1 MTTHIYNFLE
11 KSLANFSE
19 KTAFVEPFAKERKE
33 ITYKDFDLFSKKLAS
48 EILKTLGNDNPTQAP
63 VLIILPKGI
72 DCLISFFGVA
82 LSGNFY
88 TLLDEKSPKER
99 VEKVI
104 EVLKPKLFITSKDLN
119 FNLDLPTLYTQDFES
134 FNIDESLLKNAK
146 EKHIDTNLLYVFFT
160 SGSTGIPKGVSIAH
174 KSVIDYTF
182 WVCETF
188 KFDEN
193 EILANQAPFYFDNS
207 ILDIFSSVK
216 SGATL
221 HLLPN
226 HLFAFPNKI
235 LECLEKEKVSAIF
248 WVPSVLIYFANTN
261 AVNASTLKNLK
272 KVLFCGEIMPNKQLN
287 IWRKHL
293 SDTLFANLLSDTLFA
308 NLYGP
313 TEITDV
319 CSFYIVD
326 REFKDEELLPIGKA
340 CKNTELLVFDENMNL
355 INPKQIGIK
364 GELYV
369 RGTSLSLGYYND
381 KEKTKQAFIQNPLHD
396 NYLDLLYKTGDIV
409 SYNEFGEL
417 LCYGRADNQIKYM
430 GHRIE
435 LGEIESVINSHVNIK
450 NSACIF
456 KEDIICFYESEE
468 EINFKAFLKEKLPS
482 YMIPKNFIKL
492 DKFKLNQNGK
502 IDRKVLKELV

>member
-11 KSLANFSE
+11 KSLIKFSE

-48 EILKTLGNDNPTQAP
+48 EILKTLKNDNPTQVP

-104 EVLKPKLFITSKDLN
+104 EVLKPKLFITSKDLK

-134 FNIDESLLKNAK
+134 FNIDESLIKNAK
-146 EKHIDTNLLYVFFT
+146 EKHIDANLLYVLFT

-174 KSVIDYTF
+174 KSVIDYAF
-182 WVCETF
+182 HFCEAF
-188 KFDEN
+188 EVDEN
-193 EILANQAPFYFDNS
+193 EIIANQAPLYVDAS
-207 ILDIFSSVK
+207 LPDILATIKPS
-216 SGATL
+216 ATL
-221 HLLPN
+221 HLIPN

-235 LECLEKEKVSAIF
+235 LDYLEQEKITMIF
-248 WVPSVLIYFANTN
+248 WKPTVLIYFIKDQDNLKN
-261 AVNASTLKNLK
+261 YPLKNLNK
-272 KVLFCGEIMPNKQLN
+272 ILIGGEIMPIKQLN

-293 SDTLFANLLSDTLFA
+293 PNALFANC
-308 NLYGP
+308 YGP

-319 CSFYIVD
+319 CCYYILD
-326 REFKDEELLPIGKA
+326 REFSENEILPIGKA
-340 CKNTELLVFDENMNL
+340 YKNTELLVFDENMNF
-355 INPKQIGIK
+355 ISPKQIGIK
-364 GELYV
+364 GELFV

-417 LCYGRADNQIKYM
+417 LCYGRNDNRIKFM

-435 LGEIESVINSHVNIK
+435 LGEIESVINSHSKIILC
-450 NSACIF
+450 ACIF
-456 KEDIICFYESEE
+456 KEKIICFYESDEE
-468 EINFKAFLKEKLPS
+468 LDFKAFLKDKLPS
-482 YMIPKNFIKL
+482 YMIPKHFIKIE
-492 DKFKLNQNGK
+492 KFKLNQNSK
-502 IDRKVLKELV
+502 IDRKALHELI

>member
-1 MTTHIYNFLE
+1 MTTHIYDFLE
-11 KSLANFSE
+11 KSLIKFSE

-48 EILKTLGNDNPTQAP
+48 EILKTLKNDNPTQAP

-104 EVLKPKLFITSKDLN
+104 EVLKPKLFITSKDLK

-134 FNIDESLLKNAK
+134 FNIDESLIKNAK
-146 EKHIDTNLLYVFFT
+146 EKHIDTNLLYVLFT

-174 KSVIDYTF
+174 KSVIDYAF
-182 WVCETF
+182 HFCEAF
-188 KFDEN
+188 EVDEN
-193 EILANQAPFYFDNS
+193 EIIANQAPLYVDAS
-207 ILDIFSSVK
+207 LPDILATIKPS
-216 SGATL
+216 ATL
-221 HLLPN
+221 HLIPN

-235 LECLEKEKVSAIF
+235 LDYLEQEKITMIF
-248 WVPSVLIYFANTN
+248 WKPTVLIYFIKDQDNLKN
-261 AVNASTLKNLK
+261 YPLKNLNK
-272 KVLFCGEIMPNKQLN
+272 ILIGGEIMPIKQLN

-293 SDTLFANLLSDTLFA
+293 PNALFANC
-308 NLYGP
+308 YGP

-319 CSFYIVD
+319 CCYYILD
-326 REFKDEELLPIGKA
+326 REFSENEILPIGKA
-340 CKNTELLVFDENMNL
+340 YKNTELLVFDENMNF
-355 INPKQIGIK
+355 ISPKQIGVK
-364 GELYV
+364 GGLFV

-417 LCYGRADNQIKYM
+417 LCYGRNDNRIKFM

-435 LGEIESVINSHVNIK
+435 LGEIESVINSHSKIILC
-450 NSACIF
+450 ACIF
-456 KEDIICFYESEE
+456 KEKIICFYESDEE
-468 EINFKAFLKEKLPS
+468 LDFKAFLKDKLPS
-482 YMIPKNFIKL
+482 YMIPKHFIKIE
-492 DKFKLNQNGK
+492 KFKLNQNSK
-502 IDRKVLKELV
+502 IDRKALHELI

>member
-11 KSLANFSE
+11 KSLIKFSE

-48 EILKTLGNDNPTQAP
+48 EILKTLKNDNPTQVP

-134 FNIDESLLKNAK
+134 FNIDESLIKNAK
-146 EKHIDTNLLYVFFT
+146 EKHIDTNLLYVLFT

-174 KSVIDYTF
+174 KSVIDYAF
-182 WVCETF
+182 HFCEAF
-188 KFDEN
+188 EVDEN
-193 EILANQAPFYFDNS
+193 EIIANQAPLYVDAS
-207 ILDIFSSVK
+207 LPDILATIKPS
-216 SGATL
+216 ATL
-221 HLLPN
+221 HLIPN

-235 LECLEKEKVSAIF
+235 LDYLEQEKITMIF
-248 WVPSVLIYFANTN
+248 WKPTVLIYFIKDQDNLKN
-261 AVNASTLKNLK
+261 YPLKNLNK
-272 KVLFCGEIMPNKQLN
+272 ILIGGEIMPIKQLN

-293 SDTLFANLLSDTLFA
+293 PNALFANC
-308 NLYGP
+308 YGP

-319 CSFYIVD
+319 CCYYILD
-326 REFKDEELLPIGKA
+326 REFSENEILPIGKA
-340 CKNTELLVFDENMNL
+340 YKNTELLVFDENMNF
-355 INPKQIGIK
+355 ISPKQIGVK
-364 GELYV
+364 GELFV

-381 KEKTKQAFIQNPLHD
+381 KEKSKQAFIQNPLHD

-417 LCYGRADNQIKYM
+417 LCYGRNDNRIKFM

-435 LGEIESVINSHVNIK
+435 LGEIESVINSHSKIILC
-450 NSACIF
+450 ACIF
-456 KEDIICFYESEE
+456 KEKIICFYESDEE
-468 EINFKAFLKEKLPS
+468 LDFKAFLKDKLPS
-482 YMIPKNFIKL
+482 YMIPKNFIKIE
-492 DKFKLNQNGK
+492 KFKLNQNSK
-502 IDRKVLKELV
+502 IDRKALHELI

>member
-1 MTTHIYNFLE
+1 MTTHIYDFLE
-11 KSLANFSE
+11 KSLIKFSE

-48 EILKTLGNDNPTQAP
+48 EILKTLKNDNPTQVP

-134 FNIDESLLKNAK
+134 FNIDESLIKNAK
-146 EKHIDTNLLYVFFT
+146 EKHIDTNLLYVLFT

-174 KSVIDYTF
+174 KSVIDYAF
-182 WVCETF
+182 HFCEAF
-188 KFDEN
+188 EVDEN
-193 EILANQAPFYFDNS
+193 EIIANQAPLYVDAS
-207 ILDIFSSVK
+207 LPDILATIKPS
-216 SGATL
+216 ATL
-221 HLLPN
+221 HLIPN

-235 LECLEKEKVSAIF
+235 LDYLEQEKITMIF
-248 WVPSVLIYFANTN
+248 WKPTVLIYFIKDQDNLKN
-261 AVNASTLKNLK
+261 YPLKNLNK
-272 KVLFCGEIMPNKQLN
+272 ILIGGEIMPIKQLN

-293 SDTLFANLLSDTLFA
+293 PNALFANC
-308 NLYGP
+308 YGP

-319 CSFYIVD
+319 CCYYILD
-326 REFKDEELLPIGKA
+326 REFSENEILPIGKA
-340 CKNTELLVFDENMNL
+340 YKNTELLVFDENMNF
-355 INPKQIGIK
+355 ISPKQIGVK
-364 GELYV
+364 GELFV

-417 LCYGRADNQIKYM
+417 LCYGRNDNRIKFM

-435 LGEIESVINSHVNIK
+435 LGEIESVINSHSKIILC
-450 NSACIF
+450 ACIF
-456 KEDIICFYESEE
+456 KEKIICFYESDEE
-468 EINFKAFLKEKLPS
+468 LDFKAFLKDKLPS
-482 YMIPKNFIKL
+482 YMIPKHFIKIE
-492 DKFKLNQNGK
+492 KFKLNQNSK
-502 IDRKVLKELV
+502 IDRKALHELI

>member
-1 MTTHIYNFLE
+1 
-11 KSLANFSE
+11 
-19 KTAFVEPFAKERKE
+19 
-33 ITYKDFDLFSKKLAS
+33 
-48 EILKTLGNDNPTQAP
+48 
-63 VLIILPKGI
+63 
-72 DCLISFFGVA
+72 
-82 LSGNFY
+82 
-88 TLLDEKSPKER
+88 
-99 VEKVI
+99 
-104 EVLKPKLFITSKDLN
+104 
-119 FNLDLPTLYTQDFES
+119 
-134 FNIDESLLKNAK
+134 
-146 EKHIDTNLLYVFFT
+146 
-160 SGSTGIPKGVSIAH
+160 
-174 KSVIDYTF
+174 
-182 WVCETF
+182 
-188 KFDEN
+188 
-193 EILANQAPFYFDNS
+193 NS

-216 SGATL
+216 AGATL

-235 LECLEKEKVSAIF
+235 LECLEKERVSVIF
-248 WVPSVLIYFANTN
+248 WVPSVLIYFANTEALDDFSLN
-261 AVNASTLKNLK
+261 ALK

-293 SDTLFANLLSDTLFA
+293 PNTLFA

-319 CSFYIVD
+319 CSFYIID

-355 INPKQIGIK
+355 INSKQIGIK

-381 KEKTKQAFIQNPLHD
+381 KEKTQKAFIQNPLHD

-409 SYNEFGEL
+409 AYNEQGEL

-435 LGEIESVINSHVNIK
+435 LGEIESVINSHPQVK

-456 KEDIICFYESEE
+456 KEDIICFYEGEE
-468 EINFKAFLKEKLPS
+468 EVNFKAFLKEKLPG

-492 DKFKLNQNGK
+492 DSFKLNQNGK
-502 IDRKVLKELV
+502 IDRKVLSEII

>member
-1 MTTHIYNFLE
+1 MTTHIYDFLE
-11 KSLANFSE
+11 KSLIKFSE

-48 EILKTLGNDNPTQAP
+48 EILKTLKNDNPTQAP

-72 DCLISFFGVA
+72 NCLISFFGVA

-104 EVLKPKLFITSKDLN
+104 EVLKPKLFITSKDLK

-134 FNIDESLLKNAK
+134 FNIDESLIKNAK
-146 EKHIDTNLLYVFFT
+146 EKHIDTNLLYVLFT

-174 KSVIDYTF
+174 KSVIDYAF
-182 WVCETF
+182 HFCEAF
-188 KFDEN
+188 EVDEN
-193 EILANQAPFYFDNS
+193 EIIANQAPLYVDAS
-207 ILDIFSSVK
+207 LPDILATIKPS
-216 SGATL
+216 ATL
-221 HLLPN
+221 HLIPN

-235 LECLEKEKVSAIF
+235 LDYLEQEKITMIF
-248 WVPSVLIYFANTN
+248 WKPTVLIYFIKDQDNLKN
-261 AVNASTLKNLK
+261 YPLKNLNK
-272 KVLFCGEIMPNKQLN
+272 ILIGGEIMPIKQLN

-293 SDTLFANLLSDTLFA
+293 PNALFANC
-308 NLYGP
+308 YGP

-319 CSFYIVD
+319 CCYYILD
-326 REFKDEELLPIGKA
+326 REFSENEILPIGKA
-340 CKNTELLVFDENMNL
+340 YKNTELLVFDENMNF
-355 INPKQIGIK
+355 ISPKQIGVK
-364 GELYV
+364 GELFV

-417 LCYGRADNQIKYM
+417 LCYGRNDNRIKFM

-435 LGEIESVINSHVNIK
+435 LGEIESVINSHSKIILC
-450 NSACIF
+450 ACIF
-456 KEDIICFYESEE
+456 KEKIICFYESDEE
-468 EINFKAFLKEKLPS
+468 LDFKAFLKDKLPS
-482 YMIPKNFIKL
+482 YMIPKNFIKIE
-492 DKFKLNQNGK
+492 KFKLNQNSK
-502 IDRKVLKELV
+502 IDRKALHELI

>member
-1 MTTHIYNFLE
+1 MTTHIYDFLE
-11 KSLANFSE
+11 KSLIKFSE

-48 EILKTLGNDNPTQAP
+48 EILKTLKNDNPTQAP

-104 EVLKPKLFITSKDLN
+104 EVLKPKLFITLKDLK

-134 FNIDESLLKNAK
+134 FNIDESLIKNAK
-146 EKHIDTNLLYVFFT
+146 EKHIDTNLLYVLFT

-174 KSVIDYTF
+174 KSVIDYAF
-182 WVCETF
+182 HFCEAF
-188 KFDEN
+188 EVDEN
-193 EILANQAPFYFDNS
+193 EIIANQAPLYVDAS
-207 ILDIFSSVK
+207 LPDILATIKPS
-216 SGATL
+216 ATL
-221 HLLPN
+221 HLIPN

-235 LECLEKEKVSAIF
+235 LDYLEQEKITMIF
-248 WVPSVLIYFANTN
+248 WKPTVLIYFIKDQDNLKN
-261 AVNASTLKNLK
+261 YPLKNLNK
-272 KVLFCGEIMPNKQLN
+272 ILIGGEIMPIKQLN

-293 SDTLFANLLSDTLFA
+293 PNALFANC
-308 NLYGP
+308 YGP

-319 CSFYIVD
+319 CCYYILD
-326 REFKDEELLPIGKA
+326 REFSENEILPIGKA
-340 CKNTELLVFDENMNL
+340 YKNTELLVFDENMNF
-355 INPKQIGIK
+355 ISPKQIGVK
-364 GELYV
+364 GELFV

-417 LCYGRADNQIKYM
+417 LCYGRNDNRIKFM

-435 LGEIESVINSHVNIK
+435 LGEIESVINSHSKIILC
-450 NSACIF
+450 ACIF
-456 KEDIICFYESEE
+456 KEKIICFYESDEE
-468 EINFKAFLKEKLPS
+468 LDFKAFLKDKLPS
-482 YMIPKNFIKL
+482 YMIPKHFIKIE
-492 DKFKLNQNGK
+492 KFKLNQNSK
-502 IDRKVLKELV
+502 IDRKALHELI

>member
-1 MTTHIYNFLE
+1 MITHIYDFLE
-11 KSLANFSE
+11 KSLIKFSE

-48 EILKTLGNDNPTQAP
+48 EILKTLKNNKPTQAP
-63 VLIILPKGI
+63 VLIILPKRI

-104 EVLKPKLFITSKDLN
+104 EVLKPKLFITSKDLK

-134 FNIDESLLKNAK
+134 FNIDESLIKNAK
-146 EKHIDTNLLYVFFT
+146 EKHIDTNLLYVLFT

-174 KSVIDYTF
+174 KSVIDYAF
-182 WVCETF
+182 HFCEAF
-188 KFDEN
+188 EVDEN
-193 EILANQAPFYFDNS
+193 EIIANQAPLYVDAS
-207 ILDIFSSVK
+207 LPDILATIKPS
-216 SGATL
+216 ATL
-221 HLLPN
+221 HLIPN

-235 LECLEKEKVSAIF
+235 LDYLEQEKITMIF
-248 WVPSVLIYFANTN
+248 WKPTVLIYFIKDQDNLKN
-261 AVNASTLKNLK
+261 YPLKNLNK
-272 KVLFCGEIMPNKQLN
+272 ILIGGEIMPIKQLN

-293 SDTLFANLLSDTLFA
+293 PNALFANC
-308 NLYGP
+308 YGP

-319 CSFYIVD
+319 CCYYILD
-326 REFKDEELLPIGKA
+326 REFSENEILPIGKA
-340 CKNTELLVFDENMNL
+340 YKNTELLVFDENMNF
-355 INPKQIGIK
+355 ISPKQIGVK
-364 GELYV
+364 GELFV

-417 LCYGRADNQIKYM
+417 LCYGRNDNRIKFM

-435 LGEIESVINSHVNIK
+435 LGEIESVINSHSKIILC
-450 NSACIF
+450 ACIF
-456 KEDIICFYESEE
+456 KEKIICFYESDEE
-468 EINFKAFLKEKLPS
+468 LDFKAFLKDKLPS
-482 YMIPKNFIKL
+482 YMIPKHFIKIE
-492 DKFKLNQNGK
+492 KFKLNQNSK
-502 IDRKVLKELV
+502 IDRKALHELI

>member
-1 MTTHIYNFLE
+1 MTTHIYDFLE
-11 KSLANFSE
+11 KSLIKFSE

-33 ITYKDFDLFSKKLAS
+33 ITYKNFDLFSKKLAS
-48 EILKTLGNDNPTQAP
+48 EILKTLKNDNPTQAP

-104 EVLKPKLFITSKDLN
+104 EVLKPKLFITSKDLK

-134 FNIDESLLKNAK
+134 FNIDESLIKNAK
-146 EKHIDTNLLYVFFT
+146 EKHIDTNLLYVLFT

-174 KSVIDYTF
+174 KSVIDYAF
-182 WVCETF
+182 HFCEAF
-188 KFDEN
+188 EVDEN
-193 EILANQAPFYFDNS
+193 EIIANQAPLYVDAS
-207 ILDIFSSVK
+207 LPDILATIKPS
-216 SGATL
+216 ATL
-221 HLLPN
+221 HLIPN

-235 LECLEKEKVSAIF
+235 LDYLEQEKITMIF
-248 WVPSVLIYFANTN
+248 WKPTVLIYFIKDQDNLKN
-261 AVNASTLKNLK
+261 YPLKNLNK
-272 KVLFCGEIMPNKQLN
+272 ILIGGEIMPIKQLN

-293 SDTLFANLLSDTLFA
+293 PNALFANC
-308 NLYGP
+308 YGP

-319 CSFYIVD
+319 CCYYILD
-326 REFKDEELLPIGKA
+326 REFSENEILPIGKA
-340 CKNTELLVFDENMNL
+340 YKNTELLVFDENMNF
-355 INPKQIGIK
+355 ISPKQIGVK
-364 GELYV
+364 GELFV

-417 LCYGRADNQIKYM
+417 LCYGRNDNRIKFM

-435 LGEIESVINSHVNIK
+435 LGEIESVINSHSKIILC
-450 NSACIF
+450 ACIF
-456 KEDIICFYESEE
+456 KEKIICFYESDEE
-468 EINFKAFLKEKLPS
+468 LDFKAFLKDKLPS
-482 YMIPKNFIKL
+482 YMIPKHFIKIE
-492 DKFKLNQNGK
+492 KFKLNQNSK
-502 IDRKVLKELV
+502 IDRKALHELI

>member
-1 MTTHIYNFLE
+1 MTTHIYDFLE
-11 KSLANFSE
+11 KSLIKFSE
-19 KTAFVEPFAKERKE
+19 KTAFVEPFVKERKE

-134 FNIDESLLKNAK
+134 FNIDESLIKHAK

-193 EILANQAPFYFDNS
+193 EILANQAPLYVDAS
-207 ILDIFSSVK
+207 LPDILATIKPS
-216 SGATL
+216 ATL
-221 HLLPN
+221 HLIPN

-235 LECLEKEKVSAIF
+235 LDYLEQEKITMIF
-248 WVPSVLIYFANTN
+248 WKPTVLIYFIKDQDNLKN
-261 AVNASTLKNLK
+261 YPLKNLNK
-272 KVLFCGEIMPNKQLN
+272 ILIGGEIMPIKQLN

-293 SDTLFANLLSDTLFA
+293 PNALFANC
-308 NLYGP
+308 YGP

-319 CSFYIVD
+319 CCYYILD
-326 REFKDEELLPIGKA
+326 REFSENEILPIGKA
-340 CKNTELLVFDENMNL
+340 YKNTELLVFDENMNF
-355 INPKQIGIK
+355 ISPKQIGVK
-364 GELYV
+364 GELFV

-417 LCYGRADNQIKYM
+417 LCYGRNDNRIKFM

-435 LGEIESVINSHVNIK
+435 LGEIESVINSHSKIILC
-450 NSACIF
+450 ACIF
-456 KEDIICFYESEE
+456 KEKIICFYESDEE
-468 EINFKAFLKEKLPS
+468 LDFKAFLKDKLPS
-482 YMIPKNFIKL
+482 YMIPKHFIKIE
-492 DKFKLNQNGK
+492 KFKLNQNSK
-502 IDRKVLKELV
+502 IDRKALHELI

>member
-1 MTTHIYNFLE
+1 MTTHIYDFLE
-11 KSLANFSE
+11 KSLIKFSE

-48 EILKTLGNDNPTQAP
+48 EILKTLKNDNPTQVP

-134 FNIDESLLKNAK
+134 FDIDESLIKHAK

-235 LECLEKEKVSAIF
+235 LECLEKEKVSTIF
-248 WVPSVLIYFANTN
+248 WVPSVLIYFANTEALN
-261 AVNASTLKNLK
+261 NFSLNTLKK
-272 KVLFCGEIMPNKQLN
+272 ILFCGEIMPNKQLN

-293 SDTLFANLLSDTLFA
+293 PNALFA

-319 CSFYIVD
+319 CSFYIIN
-326 REFKDEELLPIGKA
+326 RTFKDEELLPIGKA
-340 CKNTELLVFDENMNL
+340 CKNTELLVFDENMNF
-355 INPKQIGIK
+355 ISPKQIGVK
-364 GELYV
+364 GELFV

-417 LCYGRADNQIKYM
+417 LCYGRVDNQIKYM

-435 LGEIESVINSHVNIK
+435 LGEIESVINSHANIK

-468 EINFKAFLKEKLPS
+468 EINFKLFLKDKLPS

>member
-1 MTTHIYNFLE
+1 MTTHIYDFLE
-11 KSLANFSE
+11 KSLIQFSD
-19 KTAFVEPFAKERKE
+19 KIAFVEPFAKERKE
-33 ITYKDFDLFSKKLAS
+33 ITYRDFDIFSKRVAS
-48 EILKTLGNDNPTQAP
+48 EILERLDKDNPLQAP
-63 VLIILPKGI
+63 ILIILPKGI

-82 LSGNFY
+82 RSGNFY

-104 EVLKPKLFITSKDLN
+104 EILKPKLFITSKELN
-119 FNLDLPTLYTQDFES
+119 FNLALPTLYTEDFEN
-134 FNIDESLLKNAK
+134 FNINENLIQNAK

-188 KFDEN
+188 KFNEN
-193 EILANQAPFYFDNS
+193 EILANQAPLYFDNS

-216 SGATL
+216 AGATL

-235 LECLEKEKVSAIF
+235 LECLEKEKVSTIF
-248 WVPSVLIYFANTN
+248 WVPSVLIYFANTK
-261 AVNASTLKNLK
+261 ALDHFSLTALK
-272 KVLFCGEIMPNKQLN
+272 KILFCGEIMPNKQLN
-287 IWRKHL
+287 IWRKYL
-293 SDTLFANLLSDTLFA
+293 PKSLFA

-326 REFKDEELLPIGKA
+326 RDFKDEELLPIGKA
-340 CKNTELLVFDENMNL
+340 CKNTGLLVFDENMKF
-355 INPKQIGIK
+355 ISPKEVGEK
-364 GELYV
+364 GELFV
-369 RGTSLSLGYYND
+369 RGISLSLGYYND
-381 KEKTKQAFIQNPLHD
+381 KEKTKQAFLQNPLHD
-396 NYLDLLYKTGDIV
+396 NHLDLLYKTGDIV
-409 SYNEFGEL
+409 AYNEKGEL

-435 LGEIESVINSHVNIK
+435 LGEIESVINSHEKVK
-450 NSACIF
+450 NSACVF
-456 KEDIICFYESEE
+456 RKDILCFYESDE
-468 EINFKAFLKEKLPS
+468 EIDFKAFLKDKLPS
-482 YMIPKNFIKL
+482 YMFPKNFIKL
-492 DKFKLNQNGK
+492 DKFQLNQNGK
-502 IDRKVLKELV
+502 IDRKALNALI

>member
-1 MTTHIYNFLE
+1 MTTHIYDFLE
-11 KSLANFSE
+11 KSLIKFSE

-33 ITYKDFDLFSKKLAS
+33 IAYKDFDLFSKKLAS
-48 EILKTLGNDNPTQAP
+48 EILKTLKNNKPTQAP

-134 FNIDESLLKNAK
+134 FNIDESLIKNAK
-146 EKHIDTNLLYVFFT
+146 EKHIDTNLLYVLFT

-174 KSVIDYTF
+174 KSVIDYAF
-182 WVCETF
+182 HFCEAF
-188 KFDEN
+188 EVDEN
-193 EILANQAPFYFDNS
+193 EIIANQAPLYVDAS
-207 ILDIFSSVK
+207 LPDILATIKPS
-216 SGATL
+216 ATL
-221 HLLPN
+221 HLIPN

-235 LECLEKEKVSAIF
+235 LDYLEQEKITMIF
-248 WVPSVLIYFANTN
+248 WKPTVLIYFIKDQDNLKN
-261 AVNASTLKNLK
+261 YPLKNLNK
-272 KVLFCGEIMPNKQLN
+272 ILIGGEIMPIKQLN

-293 SDTLFANLLSDTLFA
+293 PNALFANC
-308 NLYGP
+308 YGP

-319 CSFYIVD
+319 CCYYILD
-326 REFKDEELLPIGKA
+326 REFSENEILPIGKA
-340 CKNTELLVFDENMNL
+340 YKNTELLVFDENMNF
-355 INPKQIGIK
+355 ISPKQIGVK
-364 GELYV
+364 GELFV

-417 LCYGRADNQIKYM
+417 LCYGRNDNRIKFM

-435 LGEIESVINSHVNIK
+435 LGEIESVINSHSKIILC
-450 NSACIF
+450 ACIF
-456 KEDIICFYESEE
+456 KEKIICFYESDEE
-468 EINFKAFLKEKLPS
+468 LDFKAFLKDKLPS
-482 YMIPKNFIKL
+482 YMIPKHFIKIE
-492 DKFKLNQNGK
+492 KFKLNQNSK
-502 IDRKVLKELV
+502 IDRKALHELI

>member
-1 MTTHIYNFLE
+1 MTTHIYDFLE
-11 KSLANFSE
+11 KSLIKFSE

-48 EILKTLGNDNPTQAP
+48 EILKTLKNDNPTQAP

-72 DCLISFFGVA
+72 NCLISFFGVA

-104 EVLKPKLFITSKDLN
+104 EVLKPKLFITSKDLK

-134 FNIDESLLKNAK
+134 FNIDESLIKNAK
-146 EKHIDTNLLYVFFT
+146 EKHIDTNLLYVLFT

-174 KSVIDYTF
+174 KSVIDYAF
-182 WVCETF
+182 HFCEAF
-188 KFDEN
+188 EVDEN
-193 EILANQAPFYFDNS
+193 EIIANQAPLYVDAS
-207 ILDIFSSVK
+207 LPDILATIKPS
-216 SGATL
+216 ATL
-221 HLLPN
+221 HLIPN

-235 LECLEKEKVSAIF
+235 LDYLEQEKITMIF
-248 WVPSVLIYFANTN
+248 WKPTVLIYFIKDQDNLKN
-261 AVNASTLKNLK
+261 YPLKNLNK
-272 KVLFCGEIMPNKQLN
+272 ILIGGEIMPIKQLN

-293 SDTLFANLLSDTLFA
+293 TNALFANC
-308 NLYGP
+308 YGP

-319 CSFYIVD
+319 CCYYILD
-326 REFKDEELLPIGKA
+326 REFSENEILPIGKA
-340 CKNTELLVFDENMNL
+340 YKNTELLVFDENMNF
-355 INPKQIGIK
+355 ISPKQIGVK
-364 GELYV
+364 GELFV

-417 LCYGRADNQIKYM
+417 LCYGRNDNRIKFM

-435 LGEIESVINSHVNIK
+435 LGEIESVINSHSKIILC
-450 NSACIF
+450 ACIF
-456 KEDIICFYESEE
+456 KEKIICFYESDEE
-468 EINFKAFLKEKLPS
+468 LDFKAFLKDKLPS
-482 YMIPKNFIKL
+482 YMIPKHFIKIE
-492 DKFKLNQNGK
+492 KFKLNQNSK
-502 IDRKVLKELV
+502 IDRKALHELI

>member
-1 MTTHIYNFLE
+1 MTTHIYDFLE
-11 KSLANFSE
+11 KSLIKFSE

-48 EILKTLGNDNPTQAP
+48 EILKTLKNYNPTQAP

-72 DCLISFFGVA
+72 NCLISFFGVA

-104 EVLKPKLFITSKDLN
+104 EVLKPKLFITSKDLK

-134 FNIDESLLKNAK
+134 FNIDESLIKNAK
-146 EKHIDTNLLYVFFT
+146 EKHIDTNLLYVLFT

-174 KSVIDYTF
+174 KSVIDYAF
-182 WVCETF
+182 HFCEAF
-188 KFDEN
+188 EVDEN
-193 EILANQAPFYFDNS
+193 EIIANQAPLYVDAS
-207 ILDIFSSVK
+207 LPDILATIKPS
-216 SGATL
+216 ATL
-221 HLLPN
+221 HLIPN

-235 LECLEKEKVSAIF
+235 LDYLEQEKITMIF
-248 WVPSVLIYFANTN
+248 WKPTVLIYFIKDQDNLKN
-261 AVNASTLKNLK
+261 YPLKNLNK
-272 KVLFCGEIMPNKQLN
+272 ILIGGEIMPIKQLN

-293 SDTLFANLLSDTLFA
+293 PNALFANC
-308 NLYGP
+308 YGP

-319 CSFYIVD
+319 CCYYILD
-326 REFKDEELLPIGKA
+326 REFSENEILPIGKA
-340 CKNTELLVFDENMNL
+340 YKNTELLVFDENMNF
-355 INPKQIGIK
+355 ISPKQIGVK
-364 GELYV
+364 GELFV

-417 LCYGRADNQIKYM
+417 LCYGRNDNRIKFM

-435 LGEIESVINSHVNIK
+435 LGEIESVINSHSKIILC
-450 NSACIF
+450 ACIF
-456 KEDIICFYESEE
+456 KEKIICFYESDEE
-468 EINFKAFLKEKLPS
+468 LDFKAFLKDKLPS
-482 YMIPKNFIKL
+482 YMIPKHFIKIE
-492 DKFKLNQNGK
+492 KFKLNQNSK
-502 IDRKVLKELV
+502 IDRKALHELI

>member
-1 MTTHIYNFLE
+1 MTTHIYDFLE
-11 KSLANFSE
+11 KSLIKFSE

-48 EILKTLGNDNPTQAP
+48 EILKTLKNDNPTQVP

-104 EVLKPKLFITSKDLN
+104 EVLKPKLFITSKDLK

-134 FNIDESLLKNAK
+134 FNIDESLIKNAK
-146 EKHIDTNLLYVFFT
+146 EKHIDTNLLYVLFT

-174 KSVIDYTF
+174 KSVIDYAF
-182 WVCETF
+182 HFCEAF
-188 KFDEN
+188 EVDEN
-193 EILANQAPFYFDNS
+193 EIIANQAPLYVDAS
-207 ILDIFSSVK
+207 LPDILATIKPS
-216 SGATL
+216 ATL
-221 HLLPN
+221 HLIPN

-235 LECLEKEKVSAIF
+235 LDYLEQEKITMIF
-248 WVPSVLIYFANTN
+248 WKPTVLIYFIKDQDNLKN
-261 AVNASTLKNLK
+261 YPLKNLNK
-272 KVLFCGEIMPNKQLN
+272 ILIGGEIMPIKQLN

-293 SDTLFANLLSDTLFA
+293 PNALFANC
-308 NLYGP
+308 YGP

-319 CSFYIVD
+319 CCYYILD
-326 REFKDEELLPIGKA
+326 REFSENEILPIGKA
-340 CKNTELLVFDENMNL
+340 YKNTELLVFDENMNF
-355 INPKQIGIK
+355 ISPKQIGVK
-364 GELYV
+364 GELFV

-417 LCYGRADNQIKYM
+417 LCYGRNDNRIKFM

-435 LGEIESVINSHVNIK
+435 LGEIESVINSHSKIILC
-450 NSACIF
+450 ACIF
-456 KEDIICFYESEE
+456 KEKIICFYESDEE
-468 EINFKAFLKEKLPS
+468 LDFKAFLKDKLPS
-482 YMIPKNFIKL
+482 YMIPKHFIKIE
-492 DKFKLNQNGK
+492 KFKLNQNSK
-502 IDRKVLKELV
+502 IDRKALHELI

>member
-1 MTTHIYNFLE
+1 MTTHIYDFLE
-11 KSLANFSE
+11 KSLIKFSE

-48 EILKTLGNDNPTQAP
+48 EILKTLKNDNPTQAP

-72 DCLISFFGVA
+72 NCLISFFGVA

-104 EVLKPKLFITSKDLN
+104 EVLKPKLFITSKDLK

-134 FNIDESLLKNAK
+134 FNIDESLIKNAK
-146 EKHIDTNLLYVFFT
+146 EKHIDTNLLYVLFT

-174 KSVIDYTF
+174 KSVIDYAF
-182 WVCETF
+182 HFCEAF
-188 KFDEN
+188 EVDEN
-193 EILANQAPFYFDNS
+193 EIIANQAPLYVDAS
-207 ILDIFSSVK
+207 LPDILATIKPS
-216 SGATL
+216 ATL
-221 HLLPN
+221 HLIPN

-235 LECLEKEKVSAIF
+235 LDYLEQEKITMIF
-248 WVPSVLIYFANTN
+248 WKPTVLIYFIKDQDNLKN
-261 AVNASTLKNLK
+261 YPLKNLNK
-272 KVLFCGEIMPNKQLN
+272 ILIGGEIMPIKQLN

-293 SDTLFANLLSDTLFA
+293 PNALFANC
-308 NLYGP
+308 YGP

-319 CSFYIVD
+319 CCYYILD
-326 REFKDEELLPIGKA
+326 REFSENEILPIGKA
-340 CKNTELLVFDENMNL
+340 YKNTELLVFDEN
-355 INPKQIGIK
+355 INFISPKQIGVK
-364 GELYV
+364 GELFV

-417 LCYGRADNQIKYM
+417 LCYGRNDNRIKFM

-435 LGEIESVINSHVNIK
+435 LGEIESVINSHSKIILC
-450 NSACIF
+450 ACIF
-456 KEDIICFYESEE
+456 KEKIICFYESDEE
-468 EINFKAFLKEKLPS
+468 LDFKAFLKDKLPS
-482 YMIPKNFIKL
+482 YMIPKHFIKIE
-492 DKFKLNQNGK
+492 KFKLNQNSK
-502 IDRKVLKELV
+502 IDRKALHELI